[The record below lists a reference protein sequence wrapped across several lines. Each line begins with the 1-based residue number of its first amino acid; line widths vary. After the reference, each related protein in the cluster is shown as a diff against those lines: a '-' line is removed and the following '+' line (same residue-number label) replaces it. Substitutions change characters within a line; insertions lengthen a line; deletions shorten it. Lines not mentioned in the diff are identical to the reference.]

1 MSMDPFQT
9 NREDPTDPVGLL
21 LDCHKRI
28 RHFTGVAQKMIGPHD
43 ADDESVRLAAE
54 SVARYFEKALPLHA
68 EDEDDSLLP
77 RLEGAG
83 VACETE
89 RMHAEHAEI
98 HSLIGELLPSWK
110 KLIANPASLPELR
123 EPLAGPTQRLS
134 DVFDKHLAYEEAE
147 LFPHVRDALEEPLR
161 RKIFAE
167 MRARRAR

>member
-1 MSMDPFQT
+1 MVMNPFQD

-21 LDCHKRI
+21 LDCHARI

-77 RLEGAG
+77 RLESAG

-89 RMHAEHAEI
+89 RMHAEHADI
-98 HSLIGELLPSWK
+98 HALIAELLPGWK
-110 KLIANPASLPELR
+110 KLIDEPGSLPELR
-123 EPLAGPTQRLS
+123 EQLAGPTRRLS
-134 DVFDKHLAYEEAE
+134 EVFDKHLSYEEGE
-147 LFPHVRDALEEPLR
+147 LFPHVGGALGEALR
-161 RKIFAE
+161 RKIFSE
-167 MRARRAR
+167 MRARRAP